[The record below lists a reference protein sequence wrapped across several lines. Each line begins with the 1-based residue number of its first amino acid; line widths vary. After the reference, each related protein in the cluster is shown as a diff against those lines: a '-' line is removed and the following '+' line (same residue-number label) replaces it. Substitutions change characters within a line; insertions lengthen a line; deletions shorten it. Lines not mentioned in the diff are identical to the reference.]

1 MSCML
6 TAEFTVSQ
14 NVNINTA
21 TGKLRLAAIP
31 AQRIF
36 NGFDLSQQIGQ
47 RLFRFRYCH
56 EIQKVVTF
64 KTDRFAFVNR

>member
-1 MSCML
+1 MFHVRQDFGQGLQHKGMFQYLSTGKQNACML
-6 TAEFTVSQ
+6 TAELTISQ

-36 NGFDLSQQIGQ
+36 NGFNLS
-47 RLFRFRYCH
+47 
-56 EIQKVVTF
+56 
-64 KTDRFAFVNR
+64 

>member
-1 MSCML
+1 ML

-36 NGFDLSQQIGQ
+36 NGFDLS
-47 RLFRFRYCH
+47 
-56 EIQKVVTF
+56 
-64 KTDRFAFVNR
+64 

>member
-1 MSCML
+1 MLHIRQDFGQGLQHKSMFQYFSTWQQNACML
-6 TAEFTVSQ
+6 TTEFTISQ

-36 NGFDLSQQIGQ
+36 NGFNLS
-47 RLFRFRYCH
+47 
-56 EIQKVVTF
+56 
-64 KTDRFAFVNR
+64 

>member
-1 MSCML
+1 MFHIRQDFGQGLQHKGMFQYFSTGKQNACML

-31 AQRIF
+31 AQCIF
-36 NGFDLSQQIGQ
+36 NGFNLS
-47 RLFRFRYCH
+47 
-56 EIQKVVTF
+56 
-64 KTDRFAFVNR
+64 